1 MFEQE
6 IFEYLQDDFKF
17 VNAVYFGEANSK
29 AKAPYIVQYSLDTDG
44 TREVLCNS
52 DNFTDGE
59 AFIQWNIYDTDP
71 THAFYLKTEL
81 MKALSN
87 IDALTN
93 YRILLNNHASSPSG
107 TDLNTGLFV
116 EVVSREITYTKL

>member
-6 IFEYLQDDFKF
+6 IFEYLQDNFTL
-17 VNAVYFGEANSK
+17 VNSVYFGEANSN

-44 TREVLCNS
+44 TRKVLCHS
-52 DNFTDGE
+52 DDFTDGE
-59 AFIQWNIYDTDP
+59 AFIQWNIYDPDP

-81 MKALSN
+81 MKALSQ
-87 IDALTN
+87 IDVLDN
-93 YRILLNNHASSPSG
+93 YRILLNNHSSSPSG